1 MQWWIILIIVLAVA
15 LIVGSIMYAVTVRD
29 LTKKYFTRHRFSATT
44 SKRNRKKIVATDN
57 DYREFMHAAVK
68 SFSEVPFER
77 MEVRSVDGLK
87 LVGRFYA
94 AGKTDKTVICIHGYC
109 GTGLHDMSAIA
120 PFFLKNG
127 FNVLLV
133 DNRAHGESEGNVIGY
148 GVLDSLDIT
157 VWINA
162 LKTVHS
168 VKSTFLYGIS
178 MGAATAMM
186 SAQYVRRNEIAGII
200 ADCGYTSI
208 YEQFRFMFRTLTPV
222 PPTLI
227 VPAIR
232 RRAKKFAGY
241 DIKNTDTREILSKT
255 DIPVMFIH
263 GDADKFVSP
272 SMTEQNCRA
281 CASAHTLFEVRG
293 AKHAQSYFCEKTE
306 YERRVLAF
314 VADCIK
320 SDG

>member
-1 MQWWIILIIVLAVA
+1 MQWWIILIIALAVT
-15 LIVGSIMYAVTVRD
+15 LIIGSILYVVTVRD
-29 LTKKYFTRHRFSATT
+29 LTKKYFMRHRFGATT
-44 SKRNRKKIVATDN
+44 SKRNQKKIVAADD

-68 SFSEVPFER
+68 NFAEVPSER
-77 MEVRSVDGLK
+77 MEVQSVDGLK

-94 AGKTDKTVICIHGYC
+94 AENADKTVICIHGYC

-162 LKTVHS
+162 LGTARP

-186 SAQYVRRNEIAGII
+186 TAQYVRRNEITGII

-222 PPTLI
+222 PPALI

-241 DIKNTDTREILSKT
+241 DIKKTDTREILSKT

-263 GDADKFVSP
+263 GDADKFVPP

-281 CASAHTLFEVRG
+281 CAAVHTLFEVRG
-293 AKHAQSYFCEKTE
+293 AKHAQSYFCEKSE

-320 SDG
+320 SDK

>member
-1 MQWWIILIIVLAVA
+1 MQWWIVLIIVLTATLTIGA
-15 LIVGSIMYAVTVRD
+15 ILYAVTICR
-29 LTKKYFTRHRFSATT
+29 LTKKYFTRHRFGATT
-44 SKRNRKKIVATDN
+44 SRRNQEKIVGADAG
-57 DYREFMHAAVK
+57 YREFMHASAK
-68 SFSEVPFER
+68 SFSDVPFER
-77 MEVRSVDGLK
+77 MEAKSADGLK

-94 AGKTDKTVICIHGYC
+94 AGNAGKTVICIHGYC
-109 GTGLHDMSAIA
+109 GTGLQDMSAIA

-133 DNRAHGESEGNVIGY
+133 DNRAHGESEGGIIGY

-162 LKTVHS
+162 LKTAHP

-186 SAQYVRRNEIAGII
+186 TAQYVRKNEIAGII

-208 YEQFRFMFRTLTPV
+208 YEQFGYMFRTLTPV
-222 PPTLI
+222 PPALI

-241 DIKNTDTREILSKT
+241 DIKSTDTREILAKT
-255 DIPVMFIH
+255 DVPVMFIH
-263 GDADKFVSP
+263 GNADKFVP
-272 SMTEQNCRA
+272 PYMTGQNCRA
-281 CASAHTLFEVRG
+281 CASEHCLFEVVG
-293 AKHAQSYFCEKTE
+293 AKHAQSYFCEKSE
-306 YERRVLAF
+306 YERRVLVF
-314 VADCIK
+314 TDDCIQ
-320 SDG
+320 SAR

>member
-1 MQWWIILIIVLAVA
+1 MQWWIILIIVLAA
-15 LIVGSIMYAVTVRD
+15 TLIIGSILYAVTVRD

-44 SKRNRKKIVATDN
+44 SKRNRKKIVAADN

-68 SFSEVPFER
+68 NFSEVPFER
-77 MEVRSVDGLK
+77 MEVKSADGLK

-94 AGKTDKTVICIHGYC
+94 AENTDKTVICIHGYC

-148 GVLDSLDIT
+148 GVLDSLDVT

-162 LKTVHS
+162 LKTAHP
-168 VKSTFLYGIS
+168 VKHTFLYGIS

-186 SAQYVRRNEIAGII
+186 TAQYVRKNEVAGII

-222 PPTLI
+222 PPVLI

-241 DIKNTDTREILSKT
+241 NIKSTDTREILSKT

-263 GDADKFVSP
+263 GDADKFVPP

-281 CASAHTLFEVRG
+281 CASEHTLFEVRG
-293 AKHAQSYFCEKTE
+293 AKHAQSYFCEKSE
-306 YERRVLAF
+306 YERRALVF
-314 VADCIK
+314 TDDCIK
-320 SDG
+320 SAV